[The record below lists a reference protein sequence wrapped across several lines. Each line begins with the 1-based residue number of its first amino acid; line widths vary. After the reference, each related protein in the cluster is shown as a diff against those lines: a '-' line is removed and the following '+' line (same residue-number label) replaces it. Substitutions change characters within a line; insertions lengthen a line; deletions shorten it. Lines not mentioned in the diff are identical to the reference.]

1 MNTGSQGPPGTVV
14 LIHGLMLGAWAMAR
28 VATAA
33 RRCGFTTLN
42 LSYASRTR
50 SFNELVRDW
59 LPAQLTRHGIG
70 LGADAPPLHFVTQSM
85 GGLIVRGWLRDHGT
99 PAALRRVVMFAP
111 PNHGTPLVD
120 HLSRRRW
127 FRSVFGVTAPH
138 LGTHGLSAR
147 LGPWPQEVEL
157 GVIAGDGPV
166 LPALVRWCDEPNDGK
181 VPVSSTRLEGM
192 RDHVVLP
199 YSHTWLQYRGR
210 AIEQA
215 VHFLQQGRFKHSG
228 RA

>member
-28 VATAA
+28 VAAAA

-50 SFNELVRDW
+50 SFDELVRDW

-120 HLSRRRW
+120 HLSRGRW
-127 FRSVFGVTAPH
+127 FRSVFGV
-138 LGTHGLSAR
+138 
-147 LGPWPQEVEL
+147 
-157 GVIAGDGPV
+157 I
-166 LPALVRWCDEPNDGK
+166 
-181 VPVSSTRLEGM
+181 M
-192 RDHVVLP
+192 RGCLRTQP
-199 YSHTWLQYRGR
+199 
-210 AIEQA
+210 
-215 VHFLQQGRFKHSG
+215 
-228 RA
+228 